1 MFAERPLGQRALH
14 AVGDAMW
21 AAERATIWA
30 GSATADFADRQ
41 PVPFAWYLMMPIV
54 TMLVVI
60 RTGASV
66 AETYLDVQI
75 PDNRALVSW
84 LETQRNNLEQLQTS
98 TMGNIRTQCVNEGVP
113 LQRLMNTWPFNIV
126 NSAAQLLG
134 IVPMRADQQPSEA
147 ESTRMPHQE
156 PVESSS
162 QSDTLTQI
170 KTEEHAAPSSREAEE
185 PRTIAAEEAE
195 RAARTIVQPQTSAP
209 PEHLLS
215 AEASDRAVMDVVPPP
230 QPAVPS
236 VSSEEL
242 LAAEGDSG
250 SEPGVSRRK
259 RRKASSKATKA
270 SLLLNLFGPK
280 IF

>member
-1 MFAERPLGQRALH
+1 
-14 AVGDAMW
+14 
-21 AAERATIWA
+21 
-30 GSATADFADRQ
+30 
-41 PVPFAWYLMMPIV
+41 MMPIV

-66 AETYLDVQI
+66 AERYLDVQI
-75 PDNRALVSW
+75 PDNRALVTW

-113 LQRLMNTWPFNIV
+113 VQSLMNTWPFNIV

-134 IVPMRADQQPSEA
+134 IVPVRADQQASEV
-147 ESTRMPHQE
+147 ESTSMPHQE
-156 PVESSS
+156 PVKSSS
-162 QSDTLTQI
+162 QPDTLTQI

-185 PRTIAAEEAE
+185 RPTIAAEEAE
-195 RAARTIVQPQTSAP
+195 RAARRTIVQPQPSAP
-209 PEHLLS
+209 PEHLS
-215 AEASDRAVMDVVPPP
+215 AEASERAVMDVVPPA

-270 SLLLNLFGPK
+270 SLLFNLFGPK